1 VDGVLLVARPK
12 VVDSVSAQAAKSLLE
27 RSEANVLGIIAN
39 AVNLKQEPDSYF
51 HYSDYRVKHNVAELE
66 AAGEKMVSK

>member
-51 HYSDYRVKHNVAELE
+51 HYSDSRVKQNVVELE
-66 AAGEKMVSK
+66 ATADKMVAK